1 MLADD
6 TRHGTEAGYSAHKR
20 DAEKACRPCE
30 DAKLRGDKRRRV
42 LGSALQPLP
51 ADVLVILDRYSD
63 ATLHQRTGVSVC
75 ALANMRRRGDKARA
89 YPATIARLRTVRVPT
104 DVGVVRR
111 IQALAR
117 LGWSAPQISAECGVP
132 YTTVARL
139 RDHADRRWVGKD
151 ELRDAIAAAY
161 DALSMKVPPYT
172 RWSVRI
178 ANAAADAG
186 WPPPLAWDED
196 AIDDP
201 TAAPLGDIAAGT
213 RSRAHVDE
221 GVVEDILAGDYHL
234 HATPAE
240 RTEVCRRWHH
250 RGGSLAELGRLT
262 GWRTNRY
269 LRLSDHQAEAA

>member
-6 TRHGTEAGYSAHKR
+6 LRHGTEAGYSAHKR
-20 DAEKACRPCE
+20 DNEKACRACE

-42 LGSALQPLP
+42 LGSSLQPLP

-75 ALANMRRRGDKARA
+75 ALSNMRRRGDKARA
-89 YPATIARLRTVRVPT
+89 YPATIERLRTVRVPT

-132 YTTVARL
+132 YTTIARL
-139 RDHADRRWVGKD
+139 RDQEDRRWVGKD

-172 RWSVRI
+172 RWTVRV
-178 ANAAADAG
+178 ANVAAAAG

-201 TAAPLGDIAAGT
+201 TAEPRGSVA
-213 RSRAHVDE
+213 RSSRSLTDLDQ
-221 GVVEDILAGDYHL
+221 GVVDDILAGDYHL
-234 HATPAE
+234 HSTPAE
-240 RTEVCRRWHH
+240 RTEVCRRWVR
-250 RGGSLAELGRLT
+250 RGQSLAELGRLT
-262 GWRTNRY
+262 GWRTDRY
-269 LRLSDHQAEAA
+269 YRVADQPDAA